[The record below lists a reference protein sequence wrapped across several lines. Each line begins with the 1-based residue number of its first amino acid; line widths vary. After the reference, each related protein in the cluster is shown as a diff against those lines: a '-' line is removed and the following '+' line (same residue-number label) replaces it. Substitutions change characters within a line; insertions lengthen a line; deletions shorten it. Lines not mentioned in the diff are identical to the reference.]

1 MHTARKSLSCRIC
14 FNYTTEL
21 MRIFL
26 ALILLFFV
34 MVLGGCSP
42 QLTREGSDTNA
53 AEPLNIIF
61 MIGDGMGVPQIST
74 AFYFGS
80 ATSNFERF
88 KNIGFHKSSST
99 SHWITDS
106 AAGATAFSIGEK
118 TYKRAI
124 GVSKDTL
131 PKETILEHLQKKGYQ
146 TGLISLTSITHATP
160 ASFYAHVKD
169 RDLHEEIAAQLVKAN
184 IDFLAG
190 GGRKYFKDRTDG
202 LNLFTEL
209 EAKGYNLDT
218 LSLSTPRPN
227 VKNAFVIADEG
238 LPSKLEGRDDFLK
251 EATEKALSYF
261 DRSDKPFFMMVEGSY
276 IDWGGHAENSE
287 MVIAEVND
295 FDRTLGTVL
304 DYVETHPNTLLVVTA
319 DHETGGL
326 SIGKFYDTDTITGK
340 KTEVP
345 QKVAVYFNSDQHSG
359 ELIPVFAKG
368 KGAENFQGIY
378 DNSAIYHHILK
389 SIAENN

>member
-1 MHTARKSLSCRIC
+1 MRKIIVLVAIVQFQLGCTSSKYSVEVDADEKMHQPLSI
-14 FNYTTEL
+14 
-21 MRIFL
+21 
-26 ALILLFFV
+26 IL
-34 MVLGGCSP
+34 
-42 QLTREGSDTNA
+42 
-53 AEPLNIIF
+53 
-61 MIGDGMGVPQIST
+61 MIGDGMGLPQIST

-80 ATSNFERF
+80 ENSNFERF

-131 PKETILEHLQKKGYQ
+131 AKETILQRLQKKGYQ
-146 TGLISLTSITHATP
+146 TGLVSLTSITHATP

-169 RDLHEEIAAQLVKAN
+169 RDMHEDIAEQLVSSN

-190 GGRKYFKDRTDG
+190 GGKKYFNKRSDG
-202 LNLFTEL
+202 LDLFEEL
-209 EAKGYNLDT
+209 KDKAYHLDT
-218 LSLSTPRPN
+218 LSLSTTQRSK
-227 VKNAFVIADEG
+227 KNAFIISDDG
-238 LPSKLEGRDDFLK
+238 LPSKIEGRGDFLK

-261 DRSDKPFFMMVEGSY
+261 DSSDKPFFMMIEGSY
-276 IDWGGHAENSE
+276 IDWGGHDENAE
-287 MVIAEVND
+287 MVITEVQD

-304 DYVETHPNTLLVVTA
+304 DYVEKHPNTLVIVTA
-319 DHETGGL
+319 DHETGGV
-326 SIGKFYDTDTITGK
+326 SIGKFYDTDEVTGK
-340 KTEVP
+340 KKEVP
-345 QKVAVYFNSDQHSG
+345 QRVGVYFNTDQHSG

-378 DNSAIYHHILK
+378 ENSMIYHHIFRA
-389 SIAENN
+389 IDEGN